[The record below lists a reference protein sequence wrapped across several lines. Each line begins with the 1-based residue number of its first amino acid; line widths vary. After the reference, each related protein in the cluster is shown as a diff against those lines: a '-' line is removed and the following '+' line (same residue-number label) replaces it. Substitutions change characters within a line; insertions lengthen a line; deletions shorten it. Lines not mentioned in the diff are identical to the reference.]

1 MINLLSPQDKKELRA
16 ARLNVLLRRYNLLV
30 LLTLV
35 GVAAVFMSAIIFAYS
50 QTAIARGDIERDQ
63 QDSSQYTE
71 VQQEAEQFENNLTIA
86 KRILADEIIYSK
98 VITDIA
104 GILPSNVR
112 LNNLT
117 LNPDTFDNPSVLDAR
132 TTGYDAA
139 LNLKTTLEDSNI
151 FQDVSIANI
160 ARAGE
165 GNPDVQADNQF
176 PYGVTLNVTLVK
188 PEATGSR
195 E

>member
-16 ARLNVLLRRYNLLV
+16 ARLNVLLRRYNLLI

-35 GVAAVFMSAIIFAYS
+35 GVTAVFVSTIIFAYS
-50 QTAIARGDIERDQ
+50 QMTTARQDIEQDQ
-63 QDSSQYTE
+63 QSSSQYTE
-71 VQQEAEQFENNLTIA
+71 VRQEAEQFENNLTIA
-86 KRILADEIIYSK
+86 KRILADEIVYSK

-104 GILPSNVR
+104 NILPSSVR

-117 LNPDTFDNPSVLDAR
+117 LNPDTFDNSSVLDAR

-139 LNLKTTLEDSNI
+139 LNLKTTLEESNI
-151 FQDVSIANI
+151 FQDVSIINI

-176 PYGVTLNVTLVK
+176 PYGVTLNVTLIK
-188 PEATGSR
+188 PENTEAR
-195 E
+195 